1 MLNITIYFQE
11 VQAIGATVAEL
22 VCPAVVMIEEAAGA
36 KLLGSRYSRGKI
48 KQIQK
53 KNDVM
58 VRTSNFGRRIQIMGK
73 SNDKRQTRTQIEKLI
88 EDLQKTTRLD
98 IDLRNRPVGA
108 IREILKHYGKDLN
121 KLVEGEDCQASMQIR
136 RRKLEVQGE
145 KEAVYKVQS
154 KVEEFLKRLP
164 NTRGDTEVDKEC
176 PVCFA
181 DVEKPHFL
189 TLCGHAY
196 CSECITQ
203 YVNDIFDSV
212 KSADMFPQKCMF
224 IIHKQDK
231 QDHECESPV
240 IKEDYVAFLNTEQL
254 QKLYRASLECF
265 LIGNLDC
272 KPCSTPDCSWVYE
285 VTPVPDVFS
294 CPECDVRLC
303 KKCGDSAH
311 DKFDTCE
318 AFQAS
323 KELTESEQQLKE
335 WAKGADTRMCPKCLV
350 MIEKNKGCS
359 HVNCR
364 VCNSHICW
372 KCGRFF
378 KTDYS
383 CYSHIEQCGK

>member
-1 MLNITIYFQE
+1 
-11 VQAIGATVAEL
+11 
-22 VCPAVVMIEEAAGA
+22 MIEEAAVA

-181 DVEKPHFL
+181 DVENPHFL

-224 IIHKQDK
+224 EQ
-231 QDHECESPV
+231 CESPV
-240 IKEDYVAFLNTEQL
+240 IMQDYTTLLNTEEL

-265 LIGNLDC
+265 LIGNLHY

-294 CPECDVRLC
+294 CPECDTRFC
-303 KKCGDSAH
+303 KGCGDSPH
-311 DKFDTCE
+311 VMFDTCE
-318 AFQAS
+318 AFKAS
-323 KELTESEQQLKE
+323 KDPLQSDRLYKE
-335 WAKGADTRMCPKCLV
+335 WVTGANTRKCPRCSV
-350 MIEKNKGCS
+350 MIEKNAGCE
-359 HVNCR
+359 HMHCTQ
-364 VCNSHICW
+364 CKAHICW
-372 KCGRFF
+372 KCGKCF
-378 KTDYS
+378 KTSLD
-383 CYSHIEQCGK
+383 CYGHIPYCN